1 MAYSYSFT
9 RLLVRDF
16 AANYRFYRDVMGF
29 TVAFGEEHDVY
40 ADFKTGEVTIA
51 LFDRGAMAEAIGT
64 TDLPSTATV
73 QDSVALCFAVENVDA
88 ACADLRAKG
97 VTLVTEPQ
105 DRSEWMIRTAHFR
118 DPEGNLLEVF
128 STIAETSP
136 ESGS

>member
-1 MAYSYSFT
+1 MAYSYTFT

-16 AANYRFYRDVMGF
+16 AANYRFYRDVLGF
-29 TVAFGEEHDVY
+29 TAAFGEEHDVY
-40 ADFKTGEVTIA
+40 ADFKTGDVTIA
-51 LFDRGAMAEAIGT
+51 LFDRGAMAEAVGT
-64 TDLPSTATV
+64 TNLPPTATA

-88 ACADLRAKG
+88 ACEDLRAKG

-128 STIAETSP
+128 SPFP
-136 ESGS
+136 ESSSESAS